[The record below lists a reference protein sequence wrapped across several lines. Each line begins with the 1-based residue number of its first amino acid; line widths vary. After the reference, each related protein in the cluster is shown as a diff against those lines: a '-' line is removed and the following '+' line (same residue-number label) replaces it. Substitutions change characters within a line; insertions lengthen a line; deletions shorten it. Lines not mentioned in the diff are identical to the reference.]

1 MSEMQLDKTTT
12 NGVAKAPL
20 APSGVAKA
28 PLWRF
33 TPEMDLYESGDE
45 YLIQLDVPG
54 ASTDSIDVQVVGTR
68 VFIRAE
74 QAAGTAP
81 EANPAAAVALAAFER
96 QLDLPGEVDPN
107 SASAELRNG
116 VLEIRIAKSASSRRV
131 KIKVNAN

>member
-1 MSEMQLDKTTT
+1 MSEMQLEKTTT

-20 APSGVAKA
+20 APNGVAKA

-54 ASTDSIDVQVVGTR
+54 ASTDSINVQVVGTR

-74 QAAGTAP
+74 QAATAAP
-81 EANPAAAVALAAFER
+81 EANPAATALAAFER
-96 QLDLPGEVDPN
+96 QLDLPGEVDPD

-116 VLEIRIAKSASSRRV
+116 VLEIRIAKSSSSRRV

>member
-1 MSEMQLDKTTT
+1 MSEMQLEKTTT

-20 APSGVAKA
+20 ASKA
-28 PLWRF
+28 PLWNV
-33 TPEMDLYESGDE
+33 TPELDLYESGNE

-54 ASTDSIDVQVVGTR
+54 ASADSVNVQVVGTR

-74 QAAGTAP
+74 QAAATAA
-81 EANPAAAVALAAFER
+81 ESNTAAAVALAAFER
-96 QLDLPGEVDPN
+96 QLELPGDVDPE

>member
-1 MSEMQLDKTTT
+1 MSEMQLEKTTT

-20 APSGVAKA
+20 ASNGVAKA
-28 PLWRF
+28 PLWHV

-54 ASTDSIDVQVVGTR
+54 ASADSLNVQVVGTR
-68 VFIRAE
+68 VSIRAE
-74 QAAGTAP
+74 QAAGAAT
-81 EANPAAAVALAAFER
+81 EANRAAALTAFER
-96 QLDLPGEVDPN
+96 QLDLPADVDPD
-107 SASAELRNG
+107 SASAELRHG

>member
-1 MSEMQLDKTTT
+1 MSEMQLEKTTT

-20 APSGVAKA
+20 ASNGVAKA
-28 PLWRF
+28 PLWRV

-54 ASTDSIDVQVVGTR
+54 ASADSINVQVVGTR

-74 QAAGTAP
+74 QAVAAA
-81 EANPAAAVALAAFER
+81 EANAAAALTAFER
-96 QLDLPGEVDPN
+96 QLDLPADVDAD
-107 SASAELRNG
+107 SASAELRHG

>member
-1 MSEMQLDKTTT
+1 MSEMQLEKTTT

-20 APSGVAKA
+20 ASKA
-28 PLWRF
+28 PLWNV
-33 TPEMDLYESGDE
+33 TPELDLYESGNE

-54 ASTDSIDVQVVGTR
+54 ASADSVNVQVVGTR

-74 QAAGTAP
+74 QAAATA
-81 EANPAAAVALAAFER
+81 ESNTAAAVALAAFER
-96 QLDLPGEVDPN
+96 QLELPGEVDPD

>member
-1 MSEMQLDKTTT
+1 MSEMQLEKTTT
-12 NGVAKAPL
+12 NGIAKSPPASHG
-20 APSGVAKA
+20 AAKA
-28 PLWRF
+28 PLWNV
-33 TPEMDLYESGDE
+33 TPELDLYESGNE

-54 ASTDSIDVQVVGTR
+54 ASAESVNVQVVGTR

-74 QAAGTAP
+74 QAAGAAP
-81 EANPAAAVALAAFER
+81 EANSTPAVALAAFER
-96 QLDLPGEVDPN
+96 QLELPGEVDPD

>member
-1 MSEMQLDKTTT
+1 MSEMQLEKTT
-12 NGVAKAPL
+12 NGVAKAPP
-20 APSGVAKA
+20 ASNGVAKA
-28 PLWRF
+28 PLWHV

-54 ASTDSIDVQVVGTR
+54 ASADSINVQVVGTR

-74 QAAGTAP
+74 QAAGAP
-81 EANPAAAVALAAFER
+81 EANKAAALTAFER
-96 QLDLPGEVDPN
+96 QLDLPADVDPD
-107 SASAELRNG
+107 SASAELRHG

>member
-1 MSEMQLDKTTT
+1 MSEMQLEKTTS

-20 APSGVAKA
+20 WHV
-28 PLWRF
+28 
-33 TPEMDLYESGDE
+33 TPEVDLYESGDE

-54 ASTDSIDVQVVGTR
+54 ASADSISVQVVGTR

-74 QAAGTAP
+74 QAAGAAP
-81 EANPAAAVALAAFER
+81 EANPAGAVALAAFER

-107 SASAELRNG
+107 SASAELRHG
-116 VLEIRIAKSASSRRV
+116 VLDIRIAKSVSSRRV

>member
-1 MSEMQLDKTTT
+1 MSEMQLEKTKT
-12 NGVAKAPL
+12 NGVVKP
-20 APSGVAKA
+20 
-28 PLWRF
+28 PLWNV
-33 TPEMDLYESGDE
+33 TPELDLYESGNE

-54 ASTDSIDVQVVGTR
+54 ASAESVNVQVVGTR

-74 QAAGTAP
+74 QAPGTAP
-81 EANPAAAVALAAFER
+81 ESHTAAAVALAAFER
-96 QLDLPGEVDPN
+96 QLELPGEVDPD

>member
-1 MSEMQLDKTTT
+1 MSDMQLEKTTT
-12 NGVAKAPL
+12 NGIAKSPTANGGAKAR
-20 APSGVAKA
+20 
-28 PLWRF
+28 LWNV
-33 TPEMDLYESGDE
+33 TPELDLYESGNE

-54 ASTDSIDVQVVGTR
+54 ASAESVNVQVVGTR

-81 EANPAAAVALAAFER
+81 EANSAAAVALAAFER
-96 QLDLPGEVDPN
+96 QLELPGEVDPD